1 MLCDVLSLSSR
12 PVMASSLRPSTL
24 LVALAL
30 VLLLAQCT
38 FATARPHRSPRRA
51 GPTEDG
57 ASDAAVATA
66 MASWRDSHYAEAQS
80 RADLLD
86 SAALDGPLKWS
97 YGENNY
103 TMQRP
108 EGERTYFI
116 YVPRSYQS
124 SGAVPV
130 SLVFALHGLGDNAK
144 RFSTRTNLVSFSEAL
159 GFILVYPQGSTSILG
174 TSWNA
179 GTCCADRNVDDI
191 AFLSGVVG
199 LAIQSFAIR
208 NESIHTM
215 VRLRDSRV
223 ARLCINKP

>member
-1 MLCDVLSLSSR
+1 
-12 PVMASSLRPSTL
+12 MAPSLRVIALAML
-24 LVALAL
+24 LVLML
-30 VLLLAQCT
+30 SQCT
-38 FATARPHRSPRRA
+38 AFATARPHRSSPPDD
-51 GPTEDG
+51 GG
-57 ASDAAVATA
+57 ASDAAVADA
-66 MASWRDSHYAEAQS
+66 MASWRDAHYAEAQS

-86 SAALDGPLKWS
+86 SAALGGPLAWH

-116 YVPRSYQS
+116 YVPRSYES
-124 SGAVPV
+124 SGARPV
-130 SLVFALHGLGDNAK
+130 SLVFALHGLGDNA
-144 RFSTRTNLVSFSEAL
+144 RHFSTRTNLVSFSEAI
-159 GFILVYPQGSTSILG
+159 GFLLVYPQGSTSILG

-191 AFLSGVVG
+191 GFLRGVVG

-215 VRLRDSRV
+215 ASDATLRCAAPAAAV
-223 ARLCINKP
+223 H